1 MINSHLEIYK
11 GKKVLVTGNRG
22 FKGSWLSL
30 WLKELQADILGFSLG
45 PPSQPNMF
53 ETLNLGEKITSA
65 YGDIGDKDYKDALD
79 FRFENFKPEIVFHLA
94 AQPIMRKSI
103 KEPVLT
109 FSTNLMGTVNVLEAS
124 RNCPS
129 VKTVVAIT
137 SDKCYKDNPKP
148 NGYSETDRLG
158 GDDPYST
165 SKACAEHAIN
175 AYRKSYGLNVASC
188 RAGNI
193 LGGGDW
199 GEDRLLPDCITKLS
213 YGQKITIRNPLHL
226 RPWQFVLDPLYG
238 YLLLG
243 SKLLEDKKYAQAW
256 NFGPLIENYI
266 NVEEL
271 VRKTIKYWG
280 SGEYEIVPNPEIS
293 ESQFL
298 RLNCEKSNNL
308 LGWKPK
314 YNINE
319 TLEKTISWYKNF
331 YDKKDMYEFSLNQIK
346 EYMES

>member
-1 MINSHLEIYK
+1 M
-11 GKKVLVTGNRG
+11 
-22 FKGSWLSL
+22 WLIK
-30 WLKELQADILGFSLG
+30 LKANVLGFSLN
-45 PPSQPNMF
+45 PPSQLNIF
-53 ETLNLGEKITSA
+53 ESLNLAEKITSI
-65 YGDIGDKDYKDALD
+65 YGDIRNKDVLD

-103 KEPVLT
+103 KEPILT
-109 FSTNLMGTVNVLEAS
+109 FSTNFMGTVNVLEVA
-124 RNCPS
+124 RNSPT
-129 VKTVVAIT
+129 VKAVVAIT
-137 SDKCYKDNPKP
+137 SDKCYENDPKP
-148 NGYSETDRLG
+148 SGYSETDRLG
-158 GDDPYST
+158 GDDPYSA
-165 SKACAEHAIN
+165 SKACAEFAIN
-175 AYRKSYGLNVASC
+175 AYRKSYELNVASC

-199 GEDRLLPDCITKLS
+199 GENRLLPDCITKLS
-213 YGQKITIRNPLHL
+213 SGQKITIRNPSHL
-226 RPWQFVLDPLYG
+226 RPWQYVLDPLYG

-243 SKLLEDKKYAQAW
+243 SKLLESKEYAQAW
-256 NFGPLIENYI
+256 NFGPPEENYI

-271 VRKTIKYWG
+271 VQKTIKYWG

-314 YNINE
+314 YNIDK

>member
-1 MINSHLEIYK
+1 
-11 GKKVLVTGNRG
+11 
-22 FKGSWLSL
+22 
-30 WLKELQADILGFSLG
+30 
-45 PPSQPNMF
+45 MF
-53 ETLNLGEKITSA
+53 ESLNLENKVTST
-65 YGDIGDKDYKDALD
+65 YGDIRDIDALN
-79 FRFENFKPEIVFHLA
+79 FRFERFKPEIVFHLA

-103 KEPVLT
+103 KEPILT
-109 FSTNLMGTVNVLEAS
+109 FSTNLMGTVNVLEVA
-124 RNCPS
+124 RNSPS
-129 VKTVVAIT
+129 VKAVVAIT
-137 SDKCYKDNPKP
+137 SDKCYENDPKP
-148 NGYSETDRLG
+148 SGYVETDRLG
-158 GDDPYST
+158 GDDPYSA
-165 SKACAEHAIN
+165 SKACAELAIA
-175 AYRKSYGLNVASC
+175 AYRKSYSLNVAST

-199 GEDRLLPDCITKLS
+199 GENRLLPDCITKLS
-213 YGQKITIRNPLHL
+213 SGQKITIRNPSHL
-226 RPWQFVLDPLYG
+226 RPWQYVLDPLYG

-243 SKLLEDKKYAQAW
+243 SKLLESKEYAQAW
-256 NFGPLIENYI
+256 NFGPPEENYI

-271 VRKTIKYWG
+271 VQKTIKYWG

-314 YNINE
+314 YNIDK

>member
-1 MINSHLEIYK
+1 ML
-11 GKKVLVTGNRG
+11 GAKVMGA
-22 FKGSWLSL
+22 SI
-30 WLKELQADILGFSLG
+30 E
-45 PPSQPNMF
+45 PPSEPNMF
-53 ETLNLGEKITSA
+53 NTLNLNDFKFSLSKNIIT
-65 YGDIGDKDYKDALD
+65 YNVDINDYPFGHLVHGT
-79 FRFENFKPEIVFHLA
+79 NPEIIFHLA
-94 AQPIMRKSI
+94 AQPIMRKSLRH
-103 KEPVLT
+103 PVYT
-109 FSTNLMGTVNVLEAS
+109 FYTNLMGTVRVLEEA
-124 RNCPS
+124 RKTES
-129 VKTVVAIT
+129 VKAVVSIT
-137 SDKCYKDNPKP
+137 SDKCYENNPKP
-148 NGYSETDRLG
+148 EGYSETDRLG
-158 GDDPYST
+158 GDDPYSA
-165 SKACAEHAIN
+165 SKACAELAIN
-175 AYRKSYGLNVASC
+175 AYRESYGLNVASC

-213 YGQKITIRNPLHL
+213 SGQKITIRNPSHL
-226 RPWQFVLDPLYG
+226 RPWQYVLDPLYG

-243 SKLLEDKKYAQAW
+243 TKLLIDKKYLVQPKYAQAW
-256 NFGPLIENYI
+256 NFGPLEENYI

-271 VRKTIKYWG
+271 VQKTIKYWG

-314 YNINE
+314 YNIDE

-331 YDKKDMYEFSLNQIK
+331 YDKKDMYEFSLKQIK